1 MILSTMVEYY
11 LTGQYVSYGNAKW
24 DYYKV
29 SKMFPS
35 SETVLAIFF
44 VETFNF
50 YCKSEIFYTSY
61 AAAIAILII
70 YIRYFLR

>member
-1 MILSTMVEYY
+1 
-11 LTGQYVSYGNAKW
+11 
-24 DYYKV
+24 
-29 SKMFPS
+29 MFPS

-70 YIRYFLR
+70 I

>member
-1 MILSTMVEYY
+1 
-11 LTGQYVSYGNAKW
+11 
-24 DYYKV
+24 
-29 SKMFPS
+29 MFPL
-35 SETVLAIFF
+35 SETVLVIFF

-70 YIRYFLR
+70 I